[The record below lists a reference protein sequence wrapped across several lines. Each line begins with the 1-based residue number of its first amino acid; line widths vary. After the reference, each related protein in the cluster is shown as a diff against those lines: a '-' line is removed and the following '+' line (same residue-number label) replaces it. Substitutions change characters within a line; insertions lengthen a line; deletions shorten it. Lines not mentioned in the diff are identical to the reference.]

1 MTLKIK
7 FFNLTR
13 GYIYIYKVMKKK
25 LVLMMLVEDTKL
37 LQITHKTK
45 FISLVHLTIQFIY

>member
-25 LVLMMLVEDTKL
+25 LVLMMLVEDIKL
-37 LQITHKTK
+37 LQITHKKK

>member
-1 MTLKIK
+1 
-7 FFNLTR
+7 
-13 GYIYIYKVMKKK
+13 MKKK
-25 LVLMMLVEDTKL
+25 LVLMMLVEDIKL